1 MQETVLVDD
10 RSGSFRILVI
20 PFHDV
25 VPLAAHLAGSP
36 RRTFLVGL
44 RIEHLH
50 LDVRKSPPD
59 GRRANL
65 HRIGRRRSRHTGRGF
80 GQAVYADDLLAV
92 HFVHHLLHRLD
103 RAGRA
108 GHDPGTQRTQVEHIE
123 HRMVQLGDEH
133 RRHAVQRRTA
143 FAVHRRQHFQRI
155 EILDHHHRRTVR
167 NHRTDPQHAA
177 ETMEQRHA
185 NQQSVGR
192 SKMHPVADRQ
202 PVVQDI
208 VTGQHHPF
216 RESGRPGRIL
226 HIDLVVTVHPRLG
239 PFELVVADQRP
250 ELHQFGSIV
259 HAAQFLLSDVNHVPQ
274 LRKLLA
280 AQLSALRGLQFRNQV
295 VQDLHIVAV
304 AVAVHHTHR
313 MDIGVFHDVFEF
325 GVLVVRI
332 DGHQYGPDLGGR
344 KHERHPVGHVFRP
357 YADFA
362 ALGHPDRQQPFCKN
376 IDPFVELLVSKPQ
389 PAVRIN
395 HELMIRIFRYV
406 FLKNAPDG
414 IVDQFL
420 FFHFLRN
427 PTF

>member
-1 MQETVLVDD
+1 
-10 RSGSFRILVI
+10 
-20 PFHDV
+20 
-25 VPLAAHLAGSP
+25 
-36 RRTFLVGL
+36 
-44 RIEHLH
+44 
-50 LDVRKSPPD
+50 
-59 GRRANL
+59 
-65 HRIGRRRSRHTGRGF
+65 
-80 GQAVYADDLLAV
+80 
-92 HFVHHLLHRLD
+92 
-103 RAGRA
+103 
-108 GHDPGTQRTQVEHIE
+108 
-123 HRMVQLGDEH
+123 MVQLGDEH

-167 NHRTDPQHAA
+167 NHRTDPQHAT